1 MRIAVLCTGKLK
13 EAYLRD
19 AADEYKK
26 RLSRYAELEIIE
38 TPDEP
43 VPERYSEAQ
52 RVQAMQKEGERM
64 LREVGPRDF
73 VAALAITGKR
83 HTSESFAKSMEAWMA
98 GGFTRIVFIIGGSLG
113 LSPQVLARADAQLS
127 LSDLTFPHQLA
138 RVVLLE
144 QVYRAFRIINNEPYH
159 K

>member
-1 MRIAVLCTGKLK
+1 MRVSIVCTGKLK
-13 EAYLRD
+13 ERYLRD
-19 AADEYKK
+19 AAEEYKK
-26 RLSRYAELEIIE
+26 RISRYAELDLLE

-52 RVQAMQKEGERM
+52 RIQAVSREGERM
-64 LREVGPRDF
+64 LKDIGPREYV
-73 VAALAITGKR
+73 VALSITGKR

-98 GGFTRIVFIIGGSLG
+98 GGFTRIAFVIGGSLG
-113 LSPQVLARADAQLS
+113 LSPAVLSRADAELS

-138 RVVLLE
+138 RIVLLE
-144 QVYRAFRIINNEPYH
+144 QIYRAFKIISNEPYH